1 MVEER
6 ADVVVIGGGTSGLAA
21 AIVLAEGGQRVLVLE
36 KRDRLGGVGV
46 FAEGL
51 FAVESHMQRW
61 LYVDYD
67 RERAYRD
74 FMAFSHG
81 RANPSL
87 VRNFVNHTAYTV
99 KWLEGLGVQ
108 FEGVF
113 NNVPGAPLVWHI
125 VKGMGKS
132 VIAKMEAEAK
142 GKGVVFRLGVS
153 ATRMVRE
160 GNIFK
165 VEAIDNLGQKRSYE
179 AKAVVIATGGYANN
193 AAWIKN
199 YGYELGKDLIAVGH
213 EGKMGDGIRM
223 ARELG
228 AAEEGMGVFQLIR
241 VSPFVAPVPLECIC
255 LQPTLHVNQ
264 KGLRYVD
271 ESIAFVFPFDG
282 NAISRQPGRTVY
294 VIFDEALAKLW
305 EEEGVEVGLGR
316 IIPPGTKVKVLEE
329 VQKAMDK
336 GMEGFYKGDSPR
348 DLARAMGVPEGDF
361 ERTVE
366 GYNSFCERRYDPQFG
381 KDPKYLRPLRGR
393 LWAIRCKLGF
403 LGTLGG
409 LKVSGELEVLDEK
422 DDPIPGLF
430 AAGLDV
436 GGLYGDTYDVTLA
449 GTTFSFALT
458 SGLIAGRKALRFLR
472 ELKSF

>member
-1 MVEER
+1 MMKEKV
-6 ADVVVIGGGTSGLAA
+6 DVLVIGGGTSGLAA
-21 AIVLAEGGQRVLVLE
+21 SIVLAKGGQRVLVLE
-36 KRDRLGGVGV
+36 KRDRLGGVGI

-51 FAVESHMQRW
+51 FGVESHIQKWM
-61 LYVDYD
+61 YVDYD

-74 FMAFSHG
+74 FMSFSHG
-81 RANPSL
+81 RANPGL

-99 KWLEGLGVQ
+99 KWLEGLGVE
-108 FEGVF
+108 FEGIF

-132 VIAKMEAEAK
+132 VITNMEKEARNN
-142 GKGVVFRLGVS
+142 GVAFSLGVS
-153 ATRMVRE
+153 ATRIVRE
-160 GNIFK
+160 GDVFR
-165 VEAIDNLGQKRSYE
+165 VEAFDKLGQKRSYE

-193 AAWIKN
+193 ASWIRN
-199 YGYELGKDLIAVGH
+199 YGYELGKDLTAVGH
-213 EGKMGDGIRM
+213 EEKMGDGIRM

-255 LQPTLHVNQ
+255 FQPTLHVNQ

-271 ESIAFVFPFDG
+271 ESITFFFPFDG

-294 VIFDEALAKLW
+294 VVFDEALAKLW

-316 IIPPGTKVKVLEE
+316 IVPPGTKVRVLEE

-336 GMEGFYKGDSPR
+336 GLEGFYKGESPK
-348 DLARAMGVPEGDF
+348 DLARAMGVSEENF
-361 ERTVE
+361 EKTVE
-366 GYNSFCERRYDPQFG
+366 EYNSFCERRYDSQFG

-409 LKVSGELEVLDEK
+409 LKVSSELEVLDEK
-422 DDPIPGLF
+422 DEPIPGLF
-430 AAGLDV
+430 ASGLDV
-436 GGLYGDTYDVTLA
+436 GGLYGDSYDVTLA

-458 SGLIAGRKALRFLR
+458 SGILAGKSALEFLKG
-472 ELKSF
+472 LKSC